1 MAARGIAGGEYALAT
16 SRMVAHEH
24 AAVRRGVPSPFL
36 SNSRLG
42 VLFCDQQSAFLQRY
56 LLC

>member
-16 SRMVAHEH
+16 SRMAAHKH
-24 AAVRRGVPSPFL
+24 AAVRRGVPTPFFW
-36 SNSRLG
+36 NSRLG
-42 VLFCDQQSAFLQRY
+42 VLFCDQQSAFLQRD